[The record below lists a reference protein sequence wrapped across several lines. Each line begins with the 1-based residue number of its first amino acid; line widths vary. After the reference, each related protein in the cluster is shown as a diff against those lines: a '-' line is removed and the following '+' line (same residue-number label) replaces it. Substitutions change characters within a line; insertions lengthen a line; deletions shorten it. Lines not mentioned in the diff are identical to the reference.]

1 MKQGEGELA
10 MKVEKWFDAVCDVV
24 TEVTLAACG
33 SGGNI
38 GTEPVQ
44 ESPEIPAAAGA
55 VDGQAADQALV
66 NADFG
71 QLADLILETVAHEE
85 MVVQTCALKEQVQK
99 GEAAKAALLEAW
111 KQLSDDSQHLL
122 ALIQSTRWQTAYY
135 TEHAALLTASV
146 EALAKSELTVYEA
159 AVENDDSKLE
169 SIPALTAAY
178 RENLDALCRLMGIE

>member
-1 MKQGEGELA
+1 

-24 TEVTLAACG
+24 AEVTSAACG
-33 SGGNI
+33 SGGKT
-38 GTEPVQ
+38 GTQPVQ
-44 ESPEIPAAAGA
+44 ESPETPAASD
-55 VDGQAADQALV
+55 VSDVQAADQALV

-85 MVVQTCALKEQVQK
+85 MVVQTCAIKEQVKK
-99 GEAAKAALLEAW
+99 GEAAKDVLLEAW
-111 KQLSDDSQHLL
+111 KQLSDDSRHLL
-122 ALIQSTRWQTAYY
+122 ALIQGAHWQTAYY

-159 AVENDDSKLE
+159 AVGNDESKLE